1 MPPYVVLS
9 EESMN
14 HFDLF
19 SVMSPGYLGVAHSA
33 FTVMQDPYKPEFQLD
48 RLKKATDSLEL
59 AIALARAGLGLTLAP
74 RWAIIAMEK
83 GLAAL
88 TVGDSGL
95 WRTWVIAYPAS
106 MRLTSIHRAFLRI
119 CNEQLGAALSCTPAK
134 DGLDTSASLERTGVA

>member
-1 MPPYVVLS
+1 ML
-9 EESMN
+9 ES
-14 HFDLF
+14 
-19 SVMSPGYLGVAHSA
+19 GV
-33 FTVMQDPYKPEFQLD
+33 FPRITLE
-48 RLKKATDSLEL
+48 TDSLEL

-119 CNEQLGAALSCTPAK
+119 CSEQLGAALSGAPAK
-134 DGLDTSASLERTGVA
+134 EGLESSASLEPTGAA